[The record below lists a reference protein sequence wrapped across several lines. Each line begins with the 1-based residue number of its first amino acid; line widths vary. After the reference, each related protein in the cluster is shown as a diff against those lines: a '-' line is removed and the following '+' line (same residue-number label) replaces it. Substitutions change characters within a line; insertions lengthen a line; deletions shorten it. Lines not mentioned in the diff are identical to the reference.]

1 MISPTLLTHFC
12 SKAALEFV
20 KSHPEDPLNVK
31 AFEEAC
37 GVGVVVTPE
46 QVEEAV
52 SSNCLHKLEERFL
65 PKQRFYK

>member
-1 MISPTLLTHFC
+1 MSQLPDLPTFC
-12 SKAALEFV
+12 PVAALEFV

-52 SSNCLHKLEERFL
+52 SPSTCM
-65 PKQRFYK
+65 PTPYA